1 MSLDAAQHL
10 LDEFNDGNW
19 DEVGSYFNNDF
30 ELFLNYLSKYELDH
44 ELSYYDIDDEFKNQ
58 ILLKNLKTDKE
69 NALKFICNELVSD
82 VSIMDGGYYMYL
94 RDREELANIFD
105 DGYRDSSPRDVAK
118 AVLGED
124 YWEPYWDTTEDVYG
138 DVIEELDESNLQHLA
153 SYIIREIGN
162 QDLNIE
168 NYESDFF
175 HELAEEQGRDDFFQI
190 TPDVVNDLIKD
201 QEAMNELL
209 KGDLSDLKSELYS
222 VHNNAYNTAYT
233 DEIYN
238 SVWNEIDTYFDK
250 NSIKNETKERYDGTK
265 VYYGYI
271 KIKNFEKVIEDFLRE
286 NSGYTYRDSFLDYF
300 GSYISLLR
308 DMMNNHGYES
318 ASFRT
323 PDYPDYSD
331 VEKNINDIF
340 RDYI

>member
-1 MSLDAAQHL
+1 MSLEAAQHL

-19 DEVGSYFNNDF
+19 DEVGSYFNEDF
-30 ELFLNYLSKYELDH
+30 ELFLDYLSKYELDH
-44 ELSYYDIDDEFKNQ
+44 ELSYHNVDEEFKNI
-58 ILLKNLKTDKE
+58 ILLKGLEINKE
-69 NALKFICNELVSD
+69 NTLRFICDDLVTD

-94 RDREELANIFD
+94 KSREELAELFD
-105 DGYRDSSPRDVAK
+105 KGYRDDSSYNAAK

-124 YWEPYWDTTEDVYG
+124 WWEPYWDTTDDVYR

-175 HELAEEQGRDDFFQI
+175 HELTEEQGRGDFFQI

-209 KGDLSDLKSELYS
+209 KGELADLNSELYS

-238 SVWNEIDTYFDK
+238 SVWREIDTYFDS
-250 NSIKNETKERYDGTK
+250 NSIKSESKERYDGKK
-265 VYYGYI
+265 VYYEYI

-286 NSGYTYRDSFLDYF
+286 NSGYTYNDSFLDYF
-300 GSYISLLR
+300 GSYVSLLR

-323 PDYPDYSD
+323 PDYPDYD
-331 VEKNINDIF
+331 RVDKNINDMF